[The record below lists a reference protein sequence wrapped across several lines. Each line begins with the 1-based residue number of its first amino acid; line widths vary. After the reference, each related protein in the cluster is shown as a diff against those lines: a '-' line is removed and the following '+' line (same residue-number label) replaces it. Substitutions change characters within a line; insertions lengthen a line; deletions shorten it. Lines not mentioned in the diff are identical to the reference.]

1 VAAPARV
8 TAPARPTAPSRA
20 AAPPPAGRPATVPRP
35 RTPVRLVPQP
45 PAPRPSGTATFVASC
60 AGLLVATLVAL
71 LALNVAASGNAF
83 TLSELTTEAD
93 RLRDAEES
101 LRLSVAEEAAP
112 QRLDSRARGLG
123 MVPAEAP
130 EVLVLPERSPAP
142 AAPPGPAAAPGAGG

>member
-1 VAAPARV
+1 VSAAPARV
-8 TAPARPTAPSRA
+8 APARAAGPS
-20 AAPPPAGRPATVPRP
+20 PAGRPATVPRP

-60 AGLLVATLVAL
+60 AGLLIATLVAL

-83 TLSELTTEAD
+83 TLAELTTEAE
-93 RLRDAEES
+93 RLRNTEES
-101 LRLSVAEEAAP
+101 LRLTVAEEAAP

-130 EVLVLPERSPAP
+130 EVLVLP
-142 AAPPGPAAAPGAGG
+142 PPGPPSAAAGAGG